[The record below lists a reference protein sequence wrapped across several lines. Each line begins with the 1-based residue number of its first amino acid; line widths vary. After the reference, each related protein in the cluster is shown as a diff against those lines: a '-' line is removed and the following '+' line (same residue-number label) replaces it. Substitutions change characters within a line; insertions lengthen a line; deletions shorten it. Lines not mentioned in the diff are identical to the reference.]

1 MDEMIADF
9 SMGES
14 DDFWDV
20 EEEQL
25 VQNQQ
30 KEKGKTYCD
39 KEMNTDPYNDS
50 SYIKNNCEKENHND
64 GGSDSFGDD
73 ELYSE
78 TDSDNQCEFIDLQ
91 ELCDEIREDVK
102 YYYRYVKGGAYTFYG
117 RLKHEWSDWL
127 YGDTFER
134 DYVGVGIDDMNEDK
148 TTLLNDR
155 ELEEM

>member
-78 TDSDNQCEFIDLQ
+78 TD
-91 ELCDEIREDVK
+91 R
-102 YYYRYVKGGAYTFYG
+102 
-117 RLKHEWSDWL
+117 
-127 YGDTFER
+127 
-134 DYVGVGIDDMNEDK
+134 
-148 TTLLNDR
+148 
-155 ELEEM
+155 